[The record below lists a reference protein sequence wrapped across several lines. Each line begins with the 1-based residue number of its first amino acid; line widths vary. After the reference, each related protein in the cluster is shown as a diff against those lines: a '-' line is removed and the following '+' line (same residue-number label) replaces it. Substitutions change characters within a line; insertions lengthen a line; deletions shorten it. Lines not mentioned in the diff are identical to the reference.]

1 MSYNR
6 GKNYMKQQRKY
17 GYSNRLEKLSKSSID
32 EWLNYKPKQF
42 ESIPR
47 MGEDWKKENQW
58 YNDINLYHIT
68 SIENSKKI
76 EESGG
81 LKGNSERNKFHNLS
95 EKGYIYTTL
104 NPSKFGWDIIKF
116 HQIFNSQRDIDNSVL
131 LRYEETDYVVYKI
144 DGSSLLKR
152 GIPILQDLNDS
163 SGNPWKCMKFY
174 VGDDIIPLDELQKCG
189 TFTTFNNDG
198 MNYTDEELELY
209 DSTLEKIHN
218 DMVSETIQIENHLK
232 SVGGSL
238 YSSEEMIKKS
248 MRFRR
253 FNRKVKKNLNKDKV
267 VV

>member
-17 GYSNRLEKLSKSSID
+17 GYSNHTEKLSSSSID
-32 EWLNYKPKQF
+32 EWLNYKPNRF

-58 YNDINLYHIT
+58 YNDMNLYHIT
-68 SIENSKKI
+68 TIENSKKI

-81 LKGNSERNKFHNLS
+81 LKGNTEMNKFHRLS

-104 NPSKFGWDIIKF
+104 IPSKLCWDIIKF
-116 HQIFNSQRDIDNSVL
+116 HQLFKTERDLENSLL
-131 LRYEETDYVVYKI
+131 LRYEESDYVVYRI
-144 DGSSLLKR
+144 SGSSLLKR
-152 GIPILQDLNDS
+152 GIPIFEDLNDGK
-163 SGNPWKCMKFY
+163 GNQFKCVKFY

-189 TFTTFNNDG
+189 TFTTFNNKG
-198 MNYTDEELELY
+198 MNYSDEELELY
-209 DSTLEKIHN
+209 DSSLEKLHN
-218 DMVSETIQIENHLK
+218 QMVSETIQIENKLQK
-232 SVGGSL
+232 QGGSL
-238 YSSEEMIKKS
+238 FPSKKMKKES